1 MPTRENCL
9 QLEALL
15 DAAAALVET
24 KKVVDKVEQEIRVLQ
39 ARKAQK
45 ERGDDEDKKDGMD
58 IDDDG
63 DDADPDADADAD
75 GETDRAASAA
85 PSARSFSRKRVSAM
99 PFRPFC
105 SVVDDHLAKAVDVCL
120 FCWVSGND
128 RNSGFSKA
136 SNMIPTFLDYI
147 KYLSPVLHSNVSLVI
162 TNSTLLDSHQVSPS
176 HRGLGIKSKQG
187 IASDQSSTNA

>member
-1 MPTRENCL
+1 M
-9 QLEALL
+9 

-39 ARKAQK
+39 VRKAQK

-85 PSARSFSRKRVSAM
+85 PSARSFSRKRVSTM

-105 SVVDDHLAKAVDVCL
+105 SVVDDHLAKAVDVSL
-120 FCWVSGND
+120 FCWVSGNY
-128 RNSGFSKA
+128 RNSCIPKA
-136 SNMIPTFLDYI
+136 SNMTLTFLNYI
-147 KYLSPVLHSNVSLVI
+147 CIV
-162 TNSTLLDSHQVSPS
+162 Q
-176 HRGLGIKSKQG
+176 Q
-187 IASDQSSTNA
+187 